1 VIDNYLNFKIAGLKL
16 CEILGL
22 QGSRGEAP
30 KDQHRHENN
39 LIREDVS
46 FTDFRQKNTIKYGIF
61 EDAFGH
67 KALISTYEPYKDLYE
82 AFIDPGLEPYGAW
95 PGPATESTAY
105 AHELPSRFSQY
116 SLQLPD
122 ELQNRIQDVQDQSTK

>member
-1 VIDNYLNFKIAGLKL
+1 MRFW
-16 CEILGL
+16 
-22 QGSRGEAP
+22 GSRV
-30 KDQHRHENN
+30 
-39 LIREDVS
+39 REEKHQRTS
-46 FTDFRQKNTIKYGIF
+46 TDTRIKYGIF
-61 EDAFGH
+61 EDAFEN

-95 PGPATESTAY
+95 PGPATEGTAY